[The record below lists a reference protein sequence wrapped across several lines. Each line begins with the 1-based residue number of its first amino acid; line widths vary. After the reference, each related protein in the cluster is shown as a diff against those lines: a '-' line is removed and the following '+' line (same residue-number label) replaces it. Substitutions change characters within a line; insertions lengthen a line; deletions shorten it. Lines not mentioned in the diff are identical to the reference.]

1 MSGIFKALE
10 ISASGMTVQR
20 QKMDAVSQNIANVD
34 TSRTKDGGPYKR
46 VRITVSET
54 TNKQSFSSA
63 MKRAHGKLIKTNSKH
78 IDGKTRI
85 GNRTETPQVTGESIV
100 DPASSSKLVYEPGH
114 PDADEKG
121 YVQMPDIE
129 IINEMVD
136 MISANRAYE
145 ANIAAV
151 SSAKRMISEAMEI

>member
-46 VRITVSET
+46 VRITVSEI
-54 TNKQSFSSA
+54 TNKRSFSSA
-63 MKRAHGKLIKTNSKH
+63 MKRAHGKLAKTNSKH
-78 IDGKTRI
+78 IDGMTI
-85 GNRTETPQVTGESIV
+85 SGNRAETPQVSGKSVV
-100 DPASSSKLVYEPGH
+100 DPGSSTKLIYEPSH
-114 PDADEKG
+114 PDANPEG
-121 YVQMPDIE
+121 YVEMPDIE

-145 ANIAAV
+145 ANIAAI

>member
-10 ISASGMTVQR
+10 ISASGMSVQR

-34 TSRTKDGGPYKR
+34 TSRTEDGGPYMR
-46 VRITVSET
+46 RRIVVSET
-54 TNKQSFSSA
+54 TDRPSFASA
-63 MKRAHGKLIKTNSKH
+63 MKRAHGKLVKTNSKH
-78 IDGKTRI
+78 IDGMTQS
-85 GNRTETPQVTGESIV
+85 GNRGGIPQVRAESIV
-100 DPASSSKLVYEPGH
+100 DPASTTKLLYEPSH
-114 PDADEKG
+114 PDANEEG
-121 YVQMPDIE
+121 YVEMPDIE

-151 SSAKRMISEAMEI
+151 SAAKRMINEAMEI

>member
-10 ISASGMTVQR
+10 ISASGMSVQR

-34 TSRTKDGGPYKR
+34 TARTEDGGPYKR
-46 VRITVSET
+46 RRIVVSET
-54 TNKQSFSSA
+54 SAKPSFSTA
-63 MKRAHGKLIKTNSKH
+63 MKRAHGKLYKTNSKH
-78 IDGKTRI
+78 IDGMTRS
-85 GNRTETPQVTGESIV
+85 GNRGETPQVEAKSIV
-100 DPASSSKLVYEPGH
+100 DPASSWKLIYEPSH
-114 PDADEKG
+114 PDANEEG

-151 SSAKRMISEAMEI
+151 SAAKRMINEAMEI

>member
-10 ISASGMTVQR
+10 ISSSGMTVQR

-34 TSRTKDGGPYKR
+34 TSRTKAGGPYQR
-46 VRITVSET
+46 RRIVVGET
-54 TNKQSFSSA
+54 TAKPSFASA
-63 MKRAHGKLIKTNSKH
+63 MQRAHGKLARTHSKH
-78 IDGKTRI
+78 IDGTTWAGVRQAI
-85 GNRTETPQVTGESIV
+85 PQVEGKNIV
-100 DPASSSKLVYEPGH
+100 DPASSFKLLYDPSH
-114 PDADEKG
+114 PDANEEG

-136 MISANRAYE
+136 MISATRAYE
-145 ANIAAV
+145 ANIAAI